1 MKLAVIST
9 APIGKKIRNRPGWYL
24 VKVDNVS
31 KALTYAENLA
41 EQLDKLPGSWLIDT
55 VKA

>member
-1 MKLAVIST
+1 MKLMVIST

-24 VKVDNVS
+24 VKIADVCE
-31 KALTYAENLA
+31 ALAYAEMLA
-41 EQLDKLPGSWLIDT
+41 EQLDKLPGSWLVDT

>member
-9 APIGKKIRNRPGWYL
+9 APLGKKIWNRPGWYL
-24 VKVDNVS
+24 VKVDDVS

-41 EQLDKLPGSWLIDT
+41 EQLDKLPGSWLVDT

>member
-24 VKVDNVS
+24 VKVDNVG
-31 KALTYAENLA
+31 KALAYAEMLA
-41 EQLDKLPGSWLIDT
+41 EELDKLPGSWLVDT